1 MTTDAALQTSLVEE
15 ALSCVYARAVAARAG
30 YNVTTSG
37 VDVDSVDLKIQA
49 GGSMRPALDLQLKAT
64 VNLSEPRDGYV
75 SFPLRL
81 KNYNDLRIDTQTPR
95 LLVVLDLPTDDQR
108 WMEVTEEEL
117 VLRRRAYWMSLKG
130 AGERA
135 NTSTVSVQIPATNLF
150 NVESLRSLMDQSRTG
165 SIQ

>member
-1 MTTDAALQTSLVEE
+1 MTTDAALQPSLVKE

-30 YNVTTSG
+30 YNVASFD

-64 VNLSEPRDGYV
+64 VNLIERMDGYV
-75 SFPLRL
+75 SFPLSI
-81 KNYNDLRIDTQTPR
+81 KNYDDLRRDTQTPR
-95 LLVVLDLPTDDQR
+95 LLVVLDLPEDDQR

-130 AGERA
+130 AEERT
-135 NTSTVSVQIPATNLF
+135 NLSTVSVRIPTTNLF
-150 NVESLRSLMDQSRTG
+150 NMESLRWLMEQSRTG
-165 SIQ
+165 NIP

>member
-1 MTTDAALQTSLVEE
+1 MTTDAVLPPSLVEE

-30 YNVTTSG
+30 Y
-37 VDVDSVDLKIQA
+37 DVATLGADLDSVDLKIQA
-49 GGSMRPALDLQLKAT
+49 SGSMRPALDLQLKAT

-75 SFPLRL
+75 SFPLPL

-95 LLVVLDLPTDDQR
+95 LLVVLDLPKDDQR
-108 WMEVTEEEL
+108 WMEITEEEL
-117 VLRRRAYWMSLKG
+117 VLRRRAYWRSLKG
-130 AGERA
+130 EEETS
-135 NTSTVSVQIPATNLF
+135 NTSTVSVRIPATNLF